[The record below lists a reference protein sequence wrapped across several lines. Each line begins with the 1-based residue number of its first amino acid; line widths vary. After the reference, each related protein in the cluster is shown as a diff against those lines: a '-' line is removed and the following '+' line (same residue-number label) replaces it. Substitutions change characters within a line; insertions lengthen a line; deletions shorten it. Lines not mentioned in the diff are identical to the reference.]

1 MDSLGIGTAPDTPY
15 PHVQNGAR
23 MGNHKDFIGLTVRCY
38 TCEAACENCAGTG
51 NTEKD
56 STKSKPC
63 TSSRTRCDDC
73 RGSGIVRSGENDAT
87 IAAVDGDKM
96 TIDVDFDP
104 NGESDIATIP
114 LAWVTRVNVDAHS
127 DKRYLQLT
135 GLYRD
140 ENGYLRK
147 KPSRR
152 RLTSSSD
159 SSSSNYY

>member
-1 MDSLGIGTAPDTPY
+1 
-15 PHVQNGAR
+15 
-23 MGNHKDFIGLTVRCY
+23 MG
-38 TCEAACENCAGTG
+38 
-51 NTEKD
+51 
-56 STKSKPC
+56 
-63 TSSRTRCDDC
+63 
-73 RGSGIVRSGENDAT
+73 NDAT

-159 SSSSNYY
+159 SSSSSYYGDSNSSSYYGDYYSSSSSSYSEDSSSGSTYVSES